1 MATWSKMG
9 TAMTADELSERV
21 QQALTDYTPRHLDHP
36 EAASAAVLLL
46 ITDRD
51 GEPHVVFTERTNDVE
66 HHKGQMSFPGGAA
79 DDCDD
84 SLAATALRE
93 TYEEIG
99 VLPEHVRVVGQL
111 DEMLTI
117 SNFRVTPFVGL
128 VAGQSF
134 DYPFVLNEHEVAT
147 VVQVPLSFLLE
158 EQNME
163 LEVRQHQGREVLV
176 PAFSYNGHRIWGATA
191 RMLHQFIE
199 LLR

>member
-1 MATWSKMG
+1 
-9 TAMTADELSERV
+9 MTADELSERV

-128 VAGQSF
+128 VGGQSF